1 MEIPNENVNLILRFN
16 SHPIAD
22 LVKQSVKFQVL
33 KLRND
38 VFSLN
43 VPNDELLKYSGTP
56 VATCIKHL
64 NTAYLT
70 SYDKEYE
77 TFYLSFNE
85 DYFYNLRNGL
95 YLFDGW
101 WDHRDTV

>member
-1 MEIPNENVNLILRFN
+1 MNISIENVNLIMRFN
-16 SHPIAD
+16 SHPVAD

-43 VPNDELLKYSGTP
+43 VFNEELLKYSGTP

-64 NTAYLT
+64 NTAYQT

-77 TFYLSFNE
+77 TFYLNFTE
-85 DYFYNLRNGL
+85 DYFNNLRNGL

-101 WDHRDTV
+101 WDFRDTV